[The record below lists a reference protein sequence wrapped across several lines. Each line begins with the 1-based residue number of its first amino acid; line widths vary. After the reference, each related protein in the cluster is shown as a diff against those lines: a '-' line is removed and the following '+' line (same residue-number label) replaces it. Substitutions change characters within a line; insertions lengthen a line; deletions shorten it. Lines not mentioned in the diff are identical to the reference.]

1 MSYFSVNHVISFRVP
16 APLHTTDIAS
26 HQIPLEFPSNHP
38 YTSHI
43 SEKAVFPTS
52 TDGLNDRPSTSI
64 DPYIVT
70 HKIRGKEKKNA
81 KYIFLASFSKIIG
94 NTIDIF
100 FFFLSLSQSTY
111 CLLLVVID

>member
-1 MSYFSVNHVISFRVP
+1 MGVSYFSVNHVISFRVP

-70 HKIRGKEKKNA
+70 HKIRGKEKTMPSI
-81 KYIFLASFSKIIG
+81 YF
-94 NTIDIF
+94 
-100 FFFLSLSQSTY
+100 
-111 CLLLVVID
+111 LLLFQK